1 MPEASTT
8 RRRDRSAS
16 GSQQLVTRSLRRAAG
31 VALRSRKL
39 VRDELIRRAFVAKFL
54 PDRSVLAEYEREIR
68 ASGLLDHLARK
79 RAEFDQAM
87 RSEDGQRPGYTIGA
101 IAYREGVHLY
111 AILRTVKPRVAVETG
126 VCNGFS
132 TAFSL
137 LALRNNGHGELHSI
151 DLPRIVGTEYAPGTF
166 FEGRGQAG
174 VPSGKEPGWLIPDH
188 LREPWTL
195 ILGRSQDELPAL
207 LERVAT
213 IDSFLHDSEHS
224 FENMWFEY
232 AQAYPAL
239 RPGGVLISHDINT
252 TEAFFRFAAEVGRE
266 PVRISRGMAFIRK

>member
-1 MPEASTT
+1 MPPAST
-8 RRRDRSAS
+8 RRRSRSAFA
-16 GSQQLVTRSLRRAAG
+16 SQQLVTRSLRRAAG

-39 VRDELIRRAFVAKFL
+39 VRDELIRRHFVSRFL
-54 PDRSVLAEYEREIR
+54 PDRRTLAAYERELT

-79 RAEFDQAM
+79 RREFDQTV
-87 RSEDGQRPGYTIGA
+87 STGDGHAPGYTIGA

-111 AILRTVKPRVAVETG
+111 AILRTLKPRVAVETG

-137 LALRNNGHGELHSI
+137 LALRNNGQGELHSI
-151 DLPRIVGTEYAPGTF
+151 DLPRVVGAQYAPGTF

-174 VPSGKEPGWLIPDH
+174 VPEGKEPGWLVPDH
-188 LREPWTL
+188 LRERWTL
-195 ILGRSQDELPAL
+195 ILGRSQDELPPL
-207 LERVAT
+207 LERLGT

-232 AQAYPAL
+232 SQAYPAL

-252 TEAFFRFAAEVGRE
+252 TDAFFRFAADVGRE
-266 PVRISRGMAFIRK
+266 PIRISRGMAFIRK